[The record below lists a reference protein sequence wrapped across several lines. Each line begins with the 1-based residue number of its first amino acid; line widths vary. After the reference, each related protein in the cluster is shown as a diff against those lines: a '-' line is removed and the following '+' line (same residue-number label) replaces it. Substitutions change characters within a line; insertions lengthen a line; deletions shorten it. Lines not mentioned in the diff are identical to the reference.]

1 MRNLLVLAALS
12 LANPLAA
19 GAETP
24 ASGAVAMVPARLV
37 SCTLGRALNIDPAKE
52 QSLADL
58 KFEGA
63 HRFSLFLPPVPQ
75 DHGPP
80 PEPSADPE
88 PVDPAVRV
96 VEDPDGIARDMLH
109 PFYRVAD
116 RWPERVELVGRIA
129 GETVVRFL
137 VVSEIDP
144 AKGTANLFMTRARD
158 AGSLDLRNVY
168 QGGCKV
174 TFTPAAH

>member
-1 MRNLLVLAALS
+1 MCKLLVLAALS
-12 LANPLAA
+12 LAVPAA
-19 GAETP
+19 AKAEAPT
-24 ASGAVAMVPARLV
+24 GAVAMVPGRLV
-37 SCTLGRALNIDPAKE
+37 TCTLGRALNIDASKE
-52 QSLADL
+52 QTLAEL

-63 HRFSLFLPPVPQ
+63 HRFSLLLPPVPE
-75 DHGPP
+75 DRGPP

-96 VEDPDGIARDMLH
+96 VEDPDGIVKGMLH

-144 AKGTANLFMTRARD
+144 AKGTANLFTTKARD
-158 AGSLDLRNVY
+158 AGSLDLQNVY
-168 QGGCKV
+168 QGGCTV
-174 TFTPAAH
+174 AILPAG

>member
-1 MRNLLVLAALS
+1 MRKLLVLAALS
-12 LANPLAA
+12 LPVSATARAGTPTDGAA
-19 GAETP
+19 G
-24 ASGAVAMVPARLV
+24 MVPARLV
-37 SCTLGRALNIDPAKE
+37 NCTLGHVLNIDPAKE

-58 KFEGA
+58 KFDGA
-63 HRFSLFLPPVPQ
+63 HRFSLLLPPVPQ

-96 VEDPDGIARDMLH
+96 TEDPDGIAKGMLH

-137 VVSEIDP
+137 VISEIDP
-144 AKGTANLFMTRARD
+144 AKGTANLFTTKARD
-158 AGSLDLRNVY
+158 AGSLDLQNVY

-174 TFTPAAH
+174 TFPRAGN